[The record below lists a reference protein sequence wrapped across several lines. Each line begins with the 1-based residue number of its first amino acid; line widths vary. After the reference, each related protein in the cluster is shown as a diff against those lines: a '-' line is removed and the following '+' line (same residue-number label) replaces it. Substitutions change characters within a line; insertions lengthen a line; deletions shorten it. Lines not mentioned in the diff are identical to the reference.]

1 MANTFRGTSS
11 GVLDSD
17 ADLDL
22 DMASNSSSRIRPGW
36 LAGLPGIVWSNMSQ
50 DLFHPFFSG
59 APKDDNGD
67 SNNCNSNNNSRYKNY
82 SYDNWDPSVK
92 LLWAIVQV
100 I

>member
-11 GVLDSD
+11 GVLDLDSD
-17 ADLDL
+17 ADADVDL
-22 DMASNSSSRIRPGW
+22 DMASSSRPGW
-36 LAGLPGIVWSNMSQ
+36 LAGRPGIVWSNMSQ

-59 APKDDNGD
+59 SPKDDNGD
-67 SNNCNSNNNSRYKNY
+67 SNNCNNNNSGYKNY